1 MRVECTQCNLLK
13 NDRCLKGRNTNYK
26 SCCRFKSPKFDILKI
41 GNMPHITEEDYKF
54 VRNALREAAE
64 NEETEVTIR
73 LYDLD
78 FVFDITDAKFNARQ
92 VPTGVEHMGEKE
104 MVYESEL
111 ESARCSFRGA
121 FDDDD
126 SPVETDFMEHKIA
139 VI

>member
-1 MRVECTQCNLLK
+1 MKIECTQCDLLK
-13 NDRCLKGRNTNYK
+13 IGRCSIGMNTNSK
-26 SCCRFKSPKFDILKI
+26 SCCPFKSPKFNILKI

-54 VRNALREAAE
+54 VRNAIREAAE
-64 NEETEVTIR
+64 NQETEVTIR
-73 LYDLD
+73 IDDLD
-78 FVFDITDAKFNARQ
+78 FVFDITDIKFRERR
-92 VPTGVEHMGEKE
+92 VPTGVEYMGYKE
-104 MVYESEL
+104 MMYEKEL